1 MIDLNGLTKQLGD
14 YRRKNCL
21 PQGNYEYSFLR
32 AVGET
37 IEAYEAHRRGDNIN
51 LGEELADAIIFIL
64 DVADQ
69 KDIDIEQALLKKFER
84 IKRRHYVKHNGYI
97 VKEES

>member
-32 AVGET
+32 AIGET
-37 IEAYEAHRRGDNIN
+37 IEAYEAHKRGDDIN

-69 KDIDIEQALLKKFER
+69 KTLTSS
-84 IKRRHYVKHNGYI
+84 KHSSRSSRKSRGDTMSNAT
-97 VKEES
+97 VTS